1 MKRALLT
8 IVLLSTC
15 FAATVAQAR
24 IITIRLP
31 ALATS
36 GDAEVGLY
44 ENGYNVVSCLRS
56 VYAQG
61 TTITVNVEKLA
72 RDCSSGEH
80 DFRSIQ
86 SVRVLLLVPGY
97 AAATLDTETDDSPI
111 WAPELVKL
119 PVAVIEGRID
129 PAPKIPIRVSLSYSL
144 IEAMGFFFY
153 FDGGTPDLELG
164 TAFADA
170 QGHFKL
176 KIPDI
181 TSDPFIQGEGRLV
194 EVRLNSPDH
203 PEPGEALSSQSL
215 ELRQLYSS
223 PPLVLRYD
231 RDRPSNPADR
241 ADENRE

>member
-1 MKRALLT
+1 MKRSLLT
-8 IVLLSTC
+8 IILLSTC
-15 FAATVAQAR
+15 FAAAAAQAR
-24 IITIRLP
+24 TITIRLP

-56 VYAQG
+56 VSAQG

-72 RDCSSGEH
+72 GDCGSGEH
-80 DFRSIQ
+80 DFRPIQ
-86 SVRVLLLVPGY
+86 SVKVLLLVPGY
-97 AAATLDTETDDSPI
+97 AAATLDTETYDSPV
-111 WAPELVKL
+111 WEPELVKL
-119 PVAVIEGRID
+119 PVVVIEGWID
-129 PAPKIPIRVSLSYSL
+129 PAPKTPIRVSLSYPL

-153 FDGGTPDLELG
+153 FDGGTPDIELG
-164 TAFADA
+164 TSTTDA

-176 KIPDI
+176 KIPDLRA
-181 TSDPFIQGEGRLV
+181 DPFVQAENRSV
-194 EVRLNSPDH
+194 DVRLSSPDH
-203 PEPGEALSSQSL
+203 PAPGEALDSQSL

-241 ADENRE
+241 ADGNRK

>member
-8 IVLLSTC
+8 IILLSTC

-24 IITIRLP
+24 IITMRLP

-44 ENGYNVVSCLRS
+44 EDRYNVVSCIQS
-56 VYAQG
+56 VSAQG

-72 RDCSSGEH
+72 RDCPLEEQALH
-80 DFRSIQ
+80 PITN
-86 SVRVLLLVPGY
+86 VRVLLLVPGY
-97 AAATLDTETDDSPI
+97 AAATLDTETYDSPV
-111 WAPELVKL
+111 WEPELVKL
-119 PVAVIEGRID
+119 PVVEIEGRID
-129 PAPKIPIRVSLSYSL
+129 PAPQTPVRVSLSYTFW
-144 IEAMGFFFY
+144 EAMGFFVY
-153 FDGGTPDLELG
+153 FDGGAPDIELG
-164 TAFADA
+164 TATTDA

-181 TSDPFIQGEGRLV
+181 TGDPFVQPWNSSV
-194 EVRLNSPDH
+194 DVRLNSPDH
-203 PEPGEALSSQSL
+203 PTPGEALDFQSL
-215 ELRQLYSS
+215 EVRQLYSS

-231 RDRPSNPADR
+231 RDRPRNPADR